1 MSDWFELVVVLI
13 GSGIALSL
21 SSISHSLA
29 NIADALEDEEEGG
42 EE

>member
-1 MSDWFELVVVLI
+1 MSDWFELALALI
-13 GSGIALSL
+13 GGGIALSL

-29 NIADALEDEEEGG
+29 NIADALEEEEEGG

>member
-1 MSDWFELVVVLI
+1 MIDWFEFSLGLI
-13 GSGIALSL
+13 GGYIAISL

-29 NIADALEDEEEGG
+29 RIADALEDEEEGG